1 MAPIRSLEALRGV
14 YGAPSPRAL
23 AKQLGHIDR
32 HCRAFIALSPF
43 LVLSTQGPDG
53 LGDATPRGDQP
64 GFVTVADE
72 TTLIIPDRPG
82 NRRVDSL
89 SNIVERPGVGML
101 FLIPGFIETLRVNGD
116 AVVDD
121 DLALREAHRAEGAL
135 PATVLVVTVRE
146 AYLQCGKALMRS
158 DLWATDRWPDRALL
172 PTMGEMLKD
181 HTRSEDAPESQAA
194 MIERYRRV
202 LYE

>member
-1 MAPIRSLEALRGV
+1 MAPIRSPEALRAL

-23 AKQLGHIDR
+23 AKQLDHIDR

-53 LGDATPRGDQP
+53 LGDATPRGDHP

-72 TTLIIPDRPG
+72 RTLIIPDRPG

-89 SNIVERPGVGML
+89 TNIVERPGIGLL
-101 FLIPGFIETLRVNGD
+101 FLIPGFLETLRVNGD
-116 AVVDD
+116 AVIDD
-121 DLALREAHRAEGAL
+121 DLVLREAHRVDDSL

-146 AYLQCGKALMRS
+146 AYLQCGKALIRS
-158 DLWATDRWPDRALL
+158 DLWAPDSWPERTLL

-181 HTRSEDAPESQAA
+181 HTRSSAPPESDAE
-194 MIERYRRV
+194 MLERYKAI
-202 LYE
+202 LY